1 MITKLNRSVYIAA
14 TVHITQILRNI
25 QVWDAILITIQSSIW
40 NCFGHI
46 PLHNPLNG
54 KRYNI
59 EESKNRWKQNSKRDF
74 VSQRCRE
81 HSVYPRLGRPS
92 LLLLSPW
99 CPLVLWQDACL
110 SPCKCAAKHQYQI
123 VFDLFRDM
131 VVTWLVIMKT
141 RDVYLWID
149 TIKIKAEDL
158 FISLLKRK
166 IMTPYDATYSRY
178 LIYALMDPWEVDSLQ
193 LILSWNYYQIMI

>member
-59 EESKNRWKQNSKRDF
+59 DESKNRWKRNSKRDF
-74 VSQRCRE
+74 VSERCRE
-81 HSVYPRLGRPS
+81 HSVYPRVGRPS

-99 CPLVLWQDACL
+99 CPLSCDKTLVLVPANAQQNISIKWCWLHDG
-110 SPCKCAAKHQYQI
+110 YI
-123 VFDLFRDM
+123 VG
-131 VVTWLVIMKT
+131 
-141 RDVYLWID
+141 
-149 TIKIKAEDL
+149 
-158 FISLLKRK
+158 
-166 IMTPYDATYSRY
+166 
-178 LIYALMDPWEVDSLQ
+178 
-193 LILSWNYYQIMI
+193 NYIN